1 METYSLEGLTLREI
15 KALRLGLDALNI
27 QGLDAMFIAILQSNI
42 QTQINEVE
50 EHIRLESL
58 PKDPIPPLPP
68 VGESKPSKLQP
79 KDKG

>member
-1 METYSLEGLTLREI
+1 
-15 KALRLGLDALNI
+15 
-27 QGLDAMFIAILQSNI
+27 MFIAILQSNI

-58 PKDPIPPLPP
+58 PKDPIPPLPS